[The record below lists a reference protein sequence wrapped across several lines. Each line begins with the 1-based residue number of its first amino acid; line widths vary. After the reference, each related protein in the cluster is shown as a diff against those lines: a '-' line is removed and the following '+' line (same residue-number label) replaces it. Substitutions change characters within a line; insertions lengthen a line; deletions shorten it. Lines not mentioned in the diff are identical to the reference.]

1 MTKAKYKNLIQKQ
14 LSALGIEG
22 KNYDSVIDSLALI
35 LVQRDE
41 TRKEF
46 EENGGKSVIEYTNKG
61 GSTNMTKNPILVI
74 WDELNKT
81 ALAYWRELGLT
92 PSSYKKLTGDG
103 VKKDT
108 GQKGF
113 SGTCGNRKLSTGRL
127 LWSTPQASEKVE
139 KSLAK
144 N

>member
-1 MTKAKYKNLIQKQ
+1 LGINFSNSERKNGERGAGMAAMTKAKYKNLIQKQ

-108 GQKGF
+108 GQKG
-113 SGTCGNRKLSTGRL
+113 
-127 LWSTPQASEKVE
+127 
-139 KSLAK
+139 LAAALAEIES
-144 N
+144 

>member
-46 EENGGKSVIEYTNKG
+46 EENGGKSVIEYTNKC

-108 GQKGF
+108 RQKG
-113 SGTCGNRKLSTGRL
+113 
-127 LWSTPQASEKVE
+127 
-139 KSLAK
+139 LAAALAEIES
-144 N
+144 

>member
-1 MTKAKYKNLIQKQ
+1 MAAMTKAKYKNLIQRQ

-46 EENGGKSVIEYTNKG
+46 EESGGKSVIEYTNKG

-108 GQKGF
+108 RQKG
-113 SGTCGNRKLSTGRL
+113 
-127 LWSTPQASEKVE
+127 
-139 KSLAK
+139 LAAALAEIES
-144 N
+144 

>member
-1 MTKAKYKNLIQKQ
+1 MAAMTKAKYKNLIQKQ

-81 ALAYWRELGLT
+81 ALAYWRELGMT
-92 PSSYKKLTGDG
+92 PSAYKKLTGAG
-103 VKKDT
+103 AKKET
-108 GQKGF
+108 AKKG
-113 SGTCGNRKLSTGRL
+113 LAAAL
-127 LWSTPQASEKVE
+127 ASIE
-139 KSLAK
+139 S
-144 N
+144 

>member
-1 MTKAKYKNLIQKQ
+1 MAAMTKAKYKNLIQRQ

-46 EENGGKSVIEYTNKG
+46 EESGGKSVIEYTNKG

-108 GQKGF
+108 GKKG
-113 SGTCGNRKLSTGRL
+113 
-127 LWSTPQASEKVE
+127 
-139 KSLAK
+139 LAAALAEIES
-144 N
+144 